1 MWNFSLKCD
10 ICGFVN
16 PDNFAYCGRC
26 GNGLTIHAESAE
38 TGGASIEGERK
49 LVTIIFADISGFT
62 ALTDAATTSAEA
74 EQVVQIVN
82 HCMSDLSDVVHEFD
96 GYIDKYI
103 GDALMAIFGAPKAHE
118 DDPERA
124 LRCAL
129 AMRQRLERFN
139 RQPPFPLVEDLG
151 IHIGINTGVVVAGL
165 IGTTRKRSYTVMGD
179 AVNVASRLEDVSK
192 RGEILI
198 SEDTYRLVNRL
209 FNFKER
215 EPVQVKGKPQPL
227 SIYELL
233 EVKAQPGTQ
242 RGLAGLRSPM
252 IGRDEQFG
260 LLQERV
266 RQLRERRG
274 RIVTVVGEAGLGK
287 SRLIAELRQKTL
299 AEAQTGGGVTWL
311 EGRGL
316 SYRQSLSYRLF
327 LDIVYGFLG
336 ATENT
341 YADELWRRLEER
353 SLELFGRRK
362 NEVAPYLAHML
373 GLKLDDE
380 LAEKL
385 PLSEPHIM
393 QQRTLAAVG
402 ELTEGLALQNPLIL
416 VFEDLHW
423 ADPSSVQLIKYLM
436 TITPNLPILMIC
448 VTRPDRETEFWAVK
462 QMAMHDF
469 PDHYDEINL
478 VPLSPDESHL
488 LVDQLLQV
496 EQLPHNIESL
506 IFSRSEGNP
515 LFVEEVLRSLIEEGV
530 LKRNENGWT
539 VTRTVSEFD
548 IPETL
553 HGVLTARIDR
563 LDEPVK
569 RVLQLASVIGR
580 VFPRFIIAPLVEDQ
594 ESLDEYLGQLQE
606 AELIRE
612 RAGEAGAEYIFKH
625 VLTMEAAYNSLLH
638 QQRKVYHRQVG
649 DFMARLYWTRGEEY
663 ASLVA
668 EHYYLGEAWDR
679 ALTYLHR
686 AAEAS
691 INAFQISEARN
702 YYSRALEVLNLVD
715 TNDPTIQ
722 LELYEGR
729 GKMHARLGRVPEA
742 IDDLERALALAE
754 ELGEAFARLRTLNA
768 IGALREGVDGYER
781 ALTYFERSLEL
792 AREQD
797 IKPGVVDA
805 LNLLGS
811 YHLQMG
817 DLLKA
822 TAYFQEGQELAVEI
836 DNRSRLASSQD
847 GLALVMLYQGELNAS
862 VERYKEIMQVRRR
875 SGDHLGLMESFA
887 SVTVAYN
894 LLGDYQSGAQICEE
908 ALALHDKVSN
918 YPLVPFMYYFLAY
931 GQFFQGDFRA
941 AGENLSRGMGLAEQ
955 LGHRVWQ
962 VIGHGWKAYYH
973 VLLGR
978 FDEGLAEARSAVS
991 LAEQLGSRLRLLRA
1005 NYMLGVVHHHRREL
1019 AESQRILEQVRAEAQ
1034 ELGFAPDEVNALIEL
1049 IQVYMESEQWTR
1061 VPNLLERL
1069 LGLTDASEMREF
1081 MAQARWLAACYALF
1095 RGDSTS
1101 ARLFLVE
1108 ARDLARKTG
1117 GRLSEIMIESE
1128 LARAFLLEENAAS
1141 AQKSL
1146 ENADQLV
1153 ARLSEAID
1161 NEMLRASFQQS
1172 LLVQQVN
1179 GVRKLVV
1186 A

>member
-215 EPVQVKGKPQPL
+215 EPVQVKGKPHPL

-299 AEAQTGGGVTWL
+299 AEAQAGGGVTWL

-380 LAEKL
+380 LADKL

-448 VTRPDRETEFWAVK
+448 VTRPDRETDFWAARQV
-462 QMAMHDF
+462 AMHDF

-478 VPLSPDESHL
+478 APLSPDESCL

-530 LKRNENGWT
+530 LKRNEDGWT

-594 ESLDEYLGQLQE
+594 ESLDEHLGQLQE

-638 QQRKVYHRQVG
+638 QQRKIYHRQVG

-691 INAFQISEARN
+691 INAFQINEAHN
-702 YYSRALEVLNLVD
+702 YYARALEVLDLVD

-754 ELGEAFARLRTLNA
+754 ELGETFARLRTLNA

-822 TAYFQEGQELAVEI
+822 TACFQEGQELALEI
-836 DNRSRLASSQD
+836 ENRSRLASSQD
-847 GLALVMLYQGELNAS
+847 GLALVMLYQGELSAS

-894 LLGDYQSGAQICEE
+894 LLGDYQAGAQICEE

-941 AGENLSRGMGLAEQ
+941 AGENLSRGMGLAQQ

-978 FDEGLAEARSAVS
+978 FDEGLAEARTAVS
-991 LAEQLGSRLRLLRA
+991 LAGQLGSPLRLLRA
-1005 NYMLGVVHHHRREL
+1005 SYMLGVVHHHRREL
-1019 AESQRILEQVRAEAQ
+1019 ADSQRILEQVRAEAQ

-1049 IQVYMESEQWTR
+1049 IQVYMESEQWAR

-1081 MAQARWLAACYALF
+1081 MAQARWLAARYALF
-1095 RGDSTS
+1095 RGDTTS

-1128 LARAFLLEENAAS
+1128 LARAFLLEENAAN

-1161 NEMLRASFQQS
+1161 NELLRASFQQS
-1172 LLVQQVN
+1172 LLIQQVN